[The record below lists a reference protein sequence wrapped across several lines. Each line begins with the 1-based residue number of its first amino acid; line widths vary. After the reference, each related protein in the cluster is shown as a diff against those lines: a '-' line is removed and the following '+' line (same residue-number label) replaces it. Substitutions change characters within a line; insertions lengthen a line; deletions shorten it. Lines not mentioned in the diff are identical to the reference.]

1 MVASGQGLIYQW
13 LGPGEVNLSDIPGEI
28 SGATTATLQILNV
41 QSDDLGSY
49 QVRISS
55 AGGSVTSNTV
65 TLMLGR
71 LIVCL

>member
-13 LGPGEVNLSDIPGEI
+13 FGPGGVNLSDISGEI

-49 QVRISS
+49 QVHISS
-55 AGGSVTSNTV
+55 AGGSVTSNIV